1 MRNFLSFALRKNH
14 LPSIKLLWKA
24 QSFFT
29 SKYKETV
36 WVDTDGNTLCHYY
49 AMHHNLELFQFA
61 NDKPKNLKI
70 LNNKGKAPIH
80 IFVERSFFHKEIP
93 SKEKH
98 LNCLS
103 ALFYQIF
110 SFLKILHLLP
120 NFLKKALKKEKNN
133 EPIISIHYNE
143 VLLQEM
149 IKEGADI
156 NQFMEFPERKALGW
170 GTSDF
175 GAFSIKDIVGSP
187 IELLVYLFWR
197 FTLFPSFKDENEV
210 VKIYEDYFHFLT
222 SLGAN
227 INLIVQGNTND
238 IHITDAMES
247 FPSRIVSSFFCKFIS
262 NNKDFY
268 AIKPILS
275 DSTIDFSITDDMGN
289 TVLHTLF
296 ARISARH
303 ERLSEAIC
311 EKIVL
316 TIAQN
321 PNITS
326 EVLSQKNNF
335 NMSPIEL
342 LRWGEEHLRKHLE
355 SVTLKKDLDC
365 LLKKKSGEKKSIQK
379 V

>member
-1 MRNFLSFALRKNH
+1 MKKFLSFALQKNH
-14 LPSIKLLWKA
+14 LPSIKLLWKV

-29 SKYKETV
+29 FKYKETV
-36 WVDTDGNTLCHYY
+36 WVDFDGNTLCHYA

-61 NDKPKNLKI
+61 NDKPKDLKL
-70 LNNKGKAPIH
+70 LNKKGKAPIH
-80 IFVERSFFHKEIP
+80 IFVERSFFHKEVP

-110 SFLKILHLLP
+110 SFLHILPLLP
-120 NFLKKALKKEKNN
+120 QFFKAIVKKEKNN
-133 EPIISIHYNE
+133 APLISIHYNE
-143 VLLQEM
+143 HLLQEM
-149 IKEGADI
+149 LKEGADI

-175 GAFSIKDIVGSP
+175 GSFSIKDIVGSP
-187 IELLVYLFWR
+187 IELLAYLFWR
-197 FTLFPSFKDENEV
+197 FTLFPTFKDENEV
-210 VKIYEDYFHFLT
+210 VKIYEDFFHLLT
-222 SLGAN
+222 SFGAN

-238 IHITDAMES
+238 SHITDAMES

-268 AIKPILS
+268 AIQPILS
-275 DSTIDFSITDDMGN
+275 DPTIDFSVTDDMGN

-316 TIAQN
+316 TIAKN
-321 PNITS
+321 PKITS
-326 EVLSQKNNF
+326 EVLAQKNNF
-335 NMSPIEL
+335 NMSPMEL

-355 SVTLKKDLDC
+355 AATLKKDLD
-365 LLKKKSGEKKSIQK
+365 KSLQIKTSEKRTIQK
-379 V
+379 I